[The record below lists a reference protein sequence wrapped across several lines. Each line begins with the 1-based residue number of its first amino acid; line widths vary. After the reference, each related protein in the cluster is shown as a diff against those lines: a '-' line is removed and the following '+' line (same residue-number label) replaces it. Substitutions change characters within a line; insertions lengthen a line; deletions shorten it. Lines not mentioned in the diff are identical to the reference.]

1 MHFSSDFESVSS
13 SADVNFSKMDITKGL
28 FILLVLLETPAMEDS
43 KEKTLDPSTTGD
55 KVPLADFGRTWP
67 NLSIASGVNRAK

>member
-1 MHFSSDFESVSS
+1 
-13 SADVNFSKMDITKGL
+13 MDITKGL

-55 KVPLADFGRTWP
+55 KVPLLADFGRTWP